1 MVESPPCGWSPTSD
15 GWNPTTGGWS
25 PTTGERTPL
34 RDYNRPAGR
43 RNEAIGDYGIRIL
56 RHLAMRLKERRRQKK
71 QQEGAKRNEIVGV
84 WKIKF
89 GVWEW

>member
-1 MVESPPCGWSPTSD
+1 MVEAPPCGWSPTND

-43 RNEAIGDYGIRIL
+43 ENVAIGELQHSDSKTRG
-56 RHLAMRLKERRRQKK
+56 
-71 QQEGAKRNEIVGV
+71 NEIEGT
-84 WKIKF
+84 KKAEEAA
-89 GVWEW
+89 GRSKKE